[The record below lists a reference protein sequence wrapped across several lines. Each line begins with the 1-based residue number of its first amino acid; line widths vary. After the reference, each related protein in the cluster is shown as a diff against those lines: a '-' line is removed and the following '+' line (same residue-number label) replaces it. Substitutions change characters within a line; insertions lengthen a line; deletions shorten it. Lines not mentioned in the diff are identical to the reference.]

1 MFRDLGYARISK
13 DDERTGRGVGRQT
26 DDVRRHSE
34 ATGGQLVEMF
44 TENDVSASRYARTAR
59 REYPRLIEAARA
71 GIGDRIL
78 VYRMDRLLRIPTE
91 LEALI
96 ALCEQRRLPVVNLHG
111 SMDLATAEG
120 RKAARDRVADAAF
133 ESDLI
138 SERTRRTFD
147 ETAAEGRAHGAT
159 GGSRSFG
166 YEPDGVT
173 IRDVEAE
180 VIRAAAAEVLFAG
193 VALNEIARRWNAAGF
208 RGPRSGKPW
217 SNRTVRSVLIGH
229 RAAGLRVHRGGT
241 DDERVYRAQW
251 PAILDEATHRAL
263 RRRFVD
269 GSARRPGRRTEY
281 TGLLFGVVDGK
292 ARPMRRDRSYNQ
304 GGCYVT
310 YAAFVGER
318 FRRVGVGPIDEVER
332 TIRGWLFAR
341 VESGRLAESIEAR
354 RLAAPSAS
362 ESPAEVQALID
373 QADEDEADGVLDRRG
388 WLTKRPRLEAR
399 LARAEAAE
407 AAIRPRVVI
416 PTDVRAQWDG
426 WDIDRRA
433 VTLREVL
440 DRVEVVPAERKGP
453 GLDESR
459 LTPVWR

>member
-59 REYPRLIEAARA
+59 REYPRLIEAARS
-71 GIGDRIL
+71 GMGDRIL
-78 VYRMDRLLRIPTE
+78 VYRMDRLLRIPAE

-96 ALCEQRRLPVVNLHG
+96 ALCEQRRIPVVNLHG
-111 SMDLATAEG
+111 AMDLTTAEG

-138 SERTRRTFD
+138 SERTRRSFD
-147 ETAAEGRAHGAT
+147 ETAAEGRVHGAS
-159 GGSRSFG
+159 GRSRAFG

-173 IRDVEAE
+173 VREAE
-180 VIRAAAAEVLFAG
+180 AELIRTAAEQVLFG

-217 SNRTVRSVLIGH
+217 SNRTVRSVLVGH
-229 RAAGLRVHRGGT
+229 RVAGLRVHRGGT
-241 DDERVYRAQW
+241 VDERVYRAQW

-263 RRRFVD
+263 RRRFVEQ
-269 GSARRPGRRTEY
+269 SARRPGRRTEY
-281 TGLLFGVVDGK
+281 TGLLWGVVDGES
-292 ARPMRRDRSYNQ
+292 RPMRRDRSYNR
-304 GGCYVT
+304 GGAYVT
-310 YAAFVGER
+310 YARFVGER
-318 FRRVGVGPIDEVER
+318 FRRVGVGPVDEVEGLVR
-332 TIRGWLFAR
+332 EWVFAA
-341 VESGRLAESIEAR
+341 VESGDLAR
-354 RLAAPSAS
+354 RVAARRSVHVG

-373 QADEDEADGVLDRRG
+373 RNDLDEADGIIDRRG
-388 WLTKRPRLEAR
+388 WLTKRTRLVER
-399 LARAEAAE
+399 LRKAEQAE
-407 AAIRPRVVI
+407 VRPGLVI
-416 PTDVRAQWDG
+416 PADVRARWDG
-426 WDIDRRA
+426 WDTDRRGA
-433 VTLREVL
+433 TLREVL
-440 DRVEVVPAERKGP
+440 DRVEVAPASRKGR

-459 LTPVWR
+459 LSPVWR